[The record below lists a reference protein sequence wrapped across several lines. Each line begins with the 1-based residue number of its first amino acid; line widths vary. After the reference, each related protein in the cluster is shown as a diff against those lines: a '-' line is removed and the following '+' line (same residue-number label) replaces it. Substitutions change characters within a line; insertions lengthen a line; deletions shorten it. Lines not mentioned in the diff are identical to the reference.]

1 MDGLDSTLR
10 DIHCH
15 SVYSFFDFFELIRNL
30 QLILKLDYRTKDL
43 LYSYV
48 TEVFI
53 FLFRVNIIFS
63 EEPREVRMELDNR
76 EFIALL
82 CSLLSHIFFA
92 NHEDSIYSF
101 IEVIFEFIL
110 IIENFRPRQNVVLW
124 LALHLWSYFKNKL
137 NFIID

>member
-1 MDGLDSTLR
+1 LR

-15 SVYSFFDFFELIRNL
+15 SFYSVFDFFEVIRDL

-48 TEVFI
+48 TEVVFI
-53 FLFRVNIIFS
+53 FLFRIDIILS
-63 EEPREVRMELDNR
+63 EEPCEVSVEFDNR
-76 EFIALL
+76 EFIALF

-101 IEVIFEFIL
+101 IEVIFELIL
-110 IIENFRPRQNVVLW
+110 VIENLRPRQYVVLW